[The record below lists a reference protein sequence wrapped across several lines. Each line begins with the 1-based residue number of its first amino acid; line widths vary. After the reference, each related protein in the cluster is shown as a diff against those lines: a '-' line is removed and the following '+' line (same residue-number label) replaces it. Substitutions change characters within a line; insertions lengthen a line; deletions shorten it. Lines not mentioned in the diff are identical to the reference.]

1 MTSAAPVRL
10 KVQLDTDIE
19 NRRGDAAFQWPEDQR
34 RCWIVAMF
42 CGTLLL
48 YAARSAV
55 PLCMAA
61 MSSDMNWDKE
71 IDVGLVVLISS
82 VFCAILLPVI
92 KNICPTQVCINI
104 A

>member
-1 MTSAAPVRL
+1 MTSSAPVRL

-34 RCWIVAMF
+34 KCWIVAMF

-92 KNICPTQVCINI
+92 KNICSTQVCINI